1 MLARRELVKAFTDGQ
16 KWSLDRVEIQRF
28 PDEITG
34 TMADFNDRWFYE
46 ISFKPPESAKSRSP
60 ELEYYSIFVLTDG
73 SVVAPKETP
82 ASLE

>member
-34 TMADFNDRWFYE
+34 TMTDFNDRWFYE
-46 ISFKPPESAKSRSP
+46 ISFKPPESAKSPSP